1 MVPLIIGTS
10 AYIIA
15 GILSL
20 TYSRR
25 KFWFSLLGWTGGLAG
40 LVTGVLIYGRV
51 GSLVS
56 SLGRWGALGVEI
68 RLDET
73 TLLFV
78 ALIVVLNFFT
88 LTYLKG
94 RRDGTF
100 YCLYNF
106 FLAASYSVAFSN
118 DLFNLYVTIE
128 LMSLISILLIGYD
141 RKPYQIYAGIKYLL
155 ISSLSMSLYFIG
167 LSFVYGA
174 GGHLG
179 IQELVEK
186 LGGKTSLGLSVGL
199 GLMLTGLA
207 VKGGV
212 FLFSMWLPDA
222 YSYSGTV
229 VSVLLAGIGTK
240 AGIIGI
246 IRMTALTGWTNL
258 LLGLGAMTGILGA
271 ALAVVNRRPKRI
283 LAFSSISQVGY
294 ILIAVGIGTPAGLV
308 VASLYIFFH
317 GLFKSLLFLSVGY
330 AGVGSEDTSLD
341 RVNAVPIASKVGIVV
356 GSLSIMAIPPFN
368 GYFVKSLLL
377 ESAGYEWVQWSIL
390 VIGFGTVIYSLDLI
404 RSFLI
409 DPSAG
414 NFGIRSFSVLGFSG
428 TVALSTVSVWFIF
441 GRGPMLNLL
450 IPYHVLVSFGLFA
463 AGGLVYLGLRSQL
476 EKYEF
481 PAFPFDLDNSLISLF
496 TGLLVVVSG
505 MLLI

>member
-1 MVPLIIGTS
+1 MVPLITGT
-10 AYIIA
+10 ATYIIA
-15 GILSL
+15 GIMSL
-20 TYSRR
+20 TYSRW

-40 LVTGVLIYGRV
+40 LVSGILIYRRV

-56 SLGRWGALGVEI
+56 NLGRWGALGVEI
-68 RLDET
+68 KVDET

-88 LTYLKG
+88 LTYLRGK
-94 RRDGTF
+94 RDGTF

-128 LMSLISILLIGYD
+128 LMSLISILLIGYE

-155 ISSLSMSLYFIG
+155 ISSLAMSLYFIG
-167 LSFVYGA
+167 LGFVYGV

-179 IQELVEK
+179 IRELVAI
-186 LGGKTSLGLSVGL
+186 LDGTTSPGLSVGY

-229 VSVLLAGIGTK
+229 VSVLLAGVGTK

-246 IRMTALTGWTNL
+246 IRMTALSGWTDL

-271 ALAVVNRRPKRI
+271 VFAVINRRPKRI
-283 LAFSSISQVGY
+283 LAFSSISQIGY
-294 ILIAVGIGTPAGLV
+294 ILMAVGIGTPAGLL

-317 GLFKSLLFLSVGY
+317 GLFKGLLFLSVGY
-330 AGVGSEDTSLD
+330 AGNETSFD
-341 RVNAVPIASKVGIVV
+341 SVKSVPLASKVGLLV

-368 GYFVKSLLL
+368 GYFSKNLLL
-377 ESAGYEWVQWSIL
+377 EGAVYGWLQWVI
-390 VIGFGTVIYSLDLI
+390 VAVGFGTVIYSLDLI
-404 RSFLI
+404 RSFLFAASTA
-409 DPSAG
+409 DFDLR
-414 NFGIRSFSVLGFSG
+414 NFSVLGFAG
-428 TVALSTVSVWFIF
+428 TVALSTISVWFIF
-441 GRGPMLNLL
+441 GGREMIHLL
-450 IPYHVLVSFGLFA
+450 SPYQVVVSFGILA
-463 AGGLVYLGLRSQL
+463 VGGLVQLGLRGRL
-476 EKYEF
+476 EEYEF
-481 PAFPFDLDNSLISLF
+481 PVFPFDLDNSLISLF
-496 TGLLVVVSG
+496 TGLLVIVFF
-505 MLLI
+505 LFFI